1 MNGLIDTIKN
11 TLEDLK
17 LGLTGAL
24 NITDAMEE
32 LSASINFNKVPGDWI
47 AVAYFSKKN
56 LSNWFLDNLERCK

>member
-32 LSASINFNKVPGDWI
+32 LSASINYNKVPGNWT